1 MNPAMV
7 RFIEVARATSVRAR
21 STFLNPTLRGVIVMS
36 RYNWGR
42 TSAGITRLEDAVS
55 EARVRVISHPL
66 YTSLDTHRSIITFME
81 HHVFAV
87 WDFMSL
93 LKSLQRNLTCVR
105 VPWVPSGPTGSRRL
119 INDIVLVEESDE
131 LRGGFISH
139 FELYVQ
145 GMAETGAD
153 TSTIDGFI
161 DVLRRDVPVSEALTE
176 VRVPTP
182 AAEFVRTTWDIVEKA
197 PVHCQA
203 AAFAFGREDLIPD
216 MFSQVVAVK
225 EQGYKLD
232 TFVDYLERHIEVD
245 GEEHTPMAM
254 QMLADLCDDNDA
266 KWEECARAVNV
277 ALNARYRLWD
287 GILDA

>member
-1 MNPAMV
+1 
-7 RFIEVARATSVRAR
+7 
-21 STFLNPTLRGVIVMS
+21 MS
-36 RYNWGR
+36 RYDWGQ
-42 TSAGITRLEDAVS
+42 THPGITGLESAV
-55 EARVRVISHPL
+55 ENARNRVISHPL
-66 YTSLDTHRSIITFME
+66 YANLDTSRAIIVFME

-93 LKSLQRNLTCVR
+93 LKSLQRNLTCVQ

-139 FELYVQ
+139 FELYVD

-153 TSTIDGFI
+153 TTIISGFI
-161 DVLRRDVPVSEALTE
+161 ELIRGGMPVKRALSAVPVP
-176 VRVPTP
+176 RP
-182 AAEFVRTTWDIVEKA
+182 AADFVRTTWDFVETA
-197 PVHCQA
+197 PIHCQA

-216 MFSQVVAVK
+216 MFTRVVEVK

-245 GEEHTPMAM
+245 GEVHTPMAM
-254 QMLADLCDDNDA
+254 QMLADLCGDDDA
-266 KWEECARAVNV
+266 KWQECADTVNA
-277 ALNARYRLWD
+277 ALAARHQLWD
-287 GILDA
+287 GILDRIKAESGS